1 VSIASRPLAARAA
14 ARSPLH
20 GPPLGGPYES
30 EGCRDSAGEDDE
42 QPQWPSRR
50 GPHPLAARSAEGA
63 IACGMFEMKRR
74 RKGSPLIA
82 RLCQVAL
89 SQAVDGYFVDC
100 DGDFDYLDCLCNPT
114 TPIYKRGQVVPAT

>member
-1 VSIASRPLAARAA
+1 MNPKAA
-14 ARSPLH
+14 ATPQARTTSSH
-20 GPPLGGPYES
+20 SGRAVAGPS
-30 EGCRDSAGEDDE
+30 V
-42 QPQWPSRR
+42 
-50 GPHPLAARSAEGA
+50 AARSAEGA